1 MRLMAA
7 FCQALMWNPLF
18 LGLFLFTG
26 AVFTLRSRFFTFRH
40 PLTVLRATFGQIRCS
55 GADGISPFR
64 ALSCSLAACLGTGN
78 IIGVASALLL
88 GGAGSIFWMVL
99 SALLGMAT
107 ACAENTLGILYR
119 KKDQTGAWT
128 GGSMAYIEAAF
139 GSRKIASFF
148 SLCCVAV
155 SLGMGNMAQVN
166 AATEAIRAQR
176 PVSPL
181 ACGLAFAV
189 LTAAVIFGGAKR
201 VTALTEKLIPPLCA
215 VFLLAC
221 FAVLVKCRAELLPSL
236 RLILRQAFSLRS
248 AGAGLTG
255 YSLAQ
260 AVRVGV
266 SRGVFSNEAGLG
278 SAPLI
283 HASAEAVSPFQQG
296 LWGSVEVFL
305 DTVLLGAVTALV
317 FLCSGAAQAA
327 ASPAEMTVLAFAA
340 VFGRFSGV
348 FVSASLAVF
357 AFATLIGWACYG
369 EKGAVYCFGSRGA
382 LPYRLVFSACVV
394 LGACV
399 RAETVWALA
408 DVFNALM
415 ALPNLTALLF
425 LREEITEQMKR
436 PRLPV

>member
-1 MRLMAA
+1 MAA

-26 AVFTLRSRFFTFRH
+26 AFFTLRSRCFVFRR
-40 PLTVLRATFGQIRCS
+40 PLTVLRATFGQMLRPNK
-55 GADGISPFR
+55 GGISPFR

-78 IIGVASALLL
+78 IVGVASALLL
-88 GGAGSIFWMVL
+88 GGAGSVFWMVL

-119 KKDQTGAWT
+119 KKDETGAWS

-139 GSRKIASFF
+139 GSRKVASFF
-148 SLCCVAV
+148 ALCCVAV
-155 SLGMGNMAQVN
+155 SLGMGCMAQVN
-166 AATEAIRAQR
+166 AAAQAIREQR

-181 ACGLAFAV
+181 VCGLVFAA
-189 LTAAVIFGGAKR
+189 LAAPVIFGGAKR
-201 VTALTEKLIPPLCA
+201 ITALTEKLIPPLC
-215 VFLLAC
+215 VLFLLAC
-221 FAVLVKCRAELLPSL
+221 CAVLVKCRAEVLPSL
-236 RLILRQAFSLRS
+236 RLILRQAFTLRS

-255 YSLAQ
+255 FTLAQ
-260 AVRVGV
+260 AIRVGV
-266 SRGVFSNEAGLG
+266 ARGVFSNEAGLG

-283 HASAEAVSPFQQG
+283 HAAAEAASPFQQG

-327 ASPAEMTVLAFAA
+327 KTPTEMTVLAFSA
-340 VFGRFSGV
+340 VFGRFGGT
-348 FVSASLAVF
+348 FVSVTLAVF
-357 AFATLIGWACYG
+357 AFATLAGWACYG
-369 EKGAVYCFGSRGA
+369 EKGAVYCFGRRST
-382 LPYRLVFSACVV
+382 LPYRLSFLACVV

-399 RAETVWALA
+399 KAEAVWALA
-408 DVFNALM
+408 DVCNALM

-436 PRLPV
+436 PRLPI